1 MVHSEFYRC
10 CIGNSFFCFSS
21 GYSLDCSLLR
31 CRGVD
36 HSASSESPSS
46 LHRYFSSRPLRR
58 FFSPVRGAVC
68 RLPLSQVKVAAPS
81 IENRP
86 KPHYIPEKEKANAIP
101 EEEEEEEEDEEEEI
115 NLLGNRHRFGIEI
128 EPTSAGE
135 LLLSLCYNPHSN
147 KICVIIMKMRN
158 LARSRSRGVARYP
171 GEYLLTIILKEI
183 MSILDPYTEVCLMRE
198 NKQLYRKK
206 TTIKRNTSCPIFNE
220 SFFINLTSFHCS
232 IMTDGLHL
240 LLRIMDHNLM
250 CESRLI
256 GHLLLGPRCSDAKR
270 FHWQDMLDTPR
281 KPVAKW
287 HQIEKMT
294 IASADTK
301 FKNY

>member
-1 MVHSEFYRC
+1 M
-10 CIGNSFFCFSS
+10 
-21 GYSLDCSLLR
+21 L
-31 CRGVD
+31 
-36 HSASSESPSS
+36 ASSDS
-46 LHRYFSSRPLRR
+46 LTSNFTTDVVLETHFSAFQVAILLIVLCCVVAVLTILLLVSHLRRSHRYFSSRPLRR

-81 IENRP
+81 IENWP

-171 GEYLLTIILKEI
+171 
-183 MSILDPYTEVCLMRE
+183 DPYTEVCLMRE